1 MNKTLLL
8 ILTGVAAGLLLA
20 PRRGSETWQKIV
32 DGFEGLKDRV
42 SDNAEDLMDEGSDLA
57 NEGIKKGKRMAR
69 DLKEDAY
76 S

>member
-42 SDNAEDLMDEGSDLA
+42 ADNAGDIVDDGVDMAKEGVR
-57 NEGIKKGKRMAR
+57 KGKRMAR

>member
-57 NEGIKKGKRMAR
+57 SEGVRKGKRMAR

>member
-8 ILTGVAAGLLLA
+8 ILTGVAVGLLVA
-20 PRRGSETWQKIV
+20 PRRGAETWQKIV

-42 SDNAEDLMDEGSDLA
+42 SDNADDLMDEGADLA
-57 NEGIKKGKRMAR
+57 HEGVRKGKRMAR